1 MSPTFTDL
9 FCGAGGSSTG
19 LVAAGLDLRLA
30 ANHSQVAIST
40 HAANH
45 PDADHL
51 CADIDHYD
59 MRRLPK
65 TDVLWASPICTELSP
80 AGGRRRKNL
89 PAGQLAFEE
98 EGPVSPSTLE
108 RTRATFWDVIRAA
121 EVHRY
126 QVVLIEN
133 VAEAADWELFDV
145 WLSAMRTL
153 GYRHQFVSVSSAHVG
168 DGAGNAPAPQW
179 RDRIYVLFTREGI
192 PLPDIEPRPLAW
204 CPVCGEDVAAL
215 QSWKKPGARHLGKY
229 RQQYLYR
236 CPNGSKCRHAV
247 VEPYVRPAADI
258 IDWTNLGVR
267 IADRP
272 AHKLPPLAANT
283 LRRIRAGLDLLGDRR
298 MVLTVNHGGHDGRP
312 VPVDAAPLA
321 ARTAKIGDAL
331 LVPAGGTWNTTATP
345 TGEPMRTR
353 LANPKGFEAL
363 VTPPDAFY
371 VKNYGGNARP
381 SDMVRNITEPFGTV
395 TARDSHALAVPAE
408 AEDAFVV
415 TLRRNATATP
425 VAEPVDTV
433 TASGRHHWLVIP
445 YRNAATKTT
454 GDPLHTLGTVD
465 SAAIASPAPALEECR
480 YRMIQPR
487 EQLLAQRFPR
497 DYVVHG
503 TKGEQTMQAGNAV
516 SCNVAQWLGQRV
528 MDALSRTAAHAA

>member
-1 MSPTFTDL
+1 MSLTFTDL

-30 ANHSQVAIST
+30 ANHSAVAIET

-59 MRRLPK
+59 MRRLPR
-65 TDVLWASPICTELSP
+65 TNVLWASPICTELSP
-80 AGGRRRKNL
+80 AGGRRRNRKL
-89 PAGQLAFEE
+89 SPGQLALEE
-98 EGPVSPSTLE
+98 DGPVSSGLYE

-126 QVVLIEN
+126 PVVLIEN

-145 WLSAMRTL
+145 WLSGMRTL
-153 GYRHQFVSVSSAHVG
+153 GYRHQFVSVSSAHV
-168 DGAGNAPAPQW
+168 AGPDNLPAPQW
-179 RDRIYVLFTREGI
+179 RDRIYVVLTREGI
-192 PLPDIEPRPLAW
+192 PLPDVQPRPLAW
-204 CPVCGEDVAAL
+204 CPACGETVAAF
-215 QSWKKPGARHLGKY
+215 QSWKKAGARQLGKY
-229 RQQYLYR
+229 GQQYVYR
-236 CPNGSKCRHAV
+236 CPNGPRCRHAV

-272 AHKLPPLAANT
+272 QHKLPPLAANT
-283 LRRIRAGLDLLGDRR
+283 IRRIRTGLDLLGSRQ

-312 VPVDAAPLA
+312 VPADAAPLA

-331 LVPAGGTWNTTATP
+331 LVPDG
-345 TGEPMRTR
+345 
-353 LANPKGFEAL
+353 
-363 VTPPDAFY
+363 AFY

-381 SDMVRNITEPFGTV
+381 SDLVRSITEPFGTV
-395 TARDSHALAVPAE
+395 TARDSHALAVPPQAD
-408 AEDAFVV
+408 DAFIV
-415 TLRRNATATP
+415 TLRRNATPTP

-433 TASGRHHWLVIP
+433 TAKGRHHWLVIP
-445 YRNAATKTT
+445 YRNSAPKTT
-454 GDPLHTLGTVD
+454 AEPLHTLGTVD
-465 SAAIASPAPALEECR
+465 SAAIASPAPVLEECH

-487 EQLLAQRFPR
+487 EQLLAQRFPA
-497 DYVVHG
+497 DYIVHG

-516 SCNVAQWLGQRV
+516 SCNVAQWLGERV
-528 MDALSRTAAHAA
+528 VDALSRTAAHAA

>member
-1 MSPTFTDL
+1 MSLTFTDL

-19 LVAAGLDLRLA
+19 LVAAGLELRLA
-30 ANHSQVAIST
+30 ANHSAVAIET

-45 PDADHL
+45 PDAEHL

-59 MRRLPK
+59 MRRLPR

-80 AGGRRRKNL
+80 AGGRRRKKVS
-89 PAGQLAFEE
+89 PGQLALEE
-98 EGPVSPSTLE
+98 DGPVSSGLYE
-108 RTRATFWDVIRAA
+108 RTRATFWDVIRAT

-126 QVVLIEN
+126 PVVLIEN

-145 WLSAMRTL
+145 WLS
-153 GYRHQFVSVSSAHVG
+153 VSSAHIG
-168 DGAGNAPAPQW
+168 GQDNLPAPQW
-179 RDRIYVLFTREGI
+179 RDRIYVVLTRESI
-192 PLPDIEPRPLAW
+192 PLPDVQPRPLAW
-204 CPVCGEDVAAL
+204 CPVCGETVAAF
-215 QSWKKPGARHLGKY
+215 QSWKKPGARQLGKY
-229 RQQYLYR
+229 GQQYVYR
-236 CPNGSKCRHAV
+236 CPNGPRCRHTV

-272 AHKLPPLAANT
+272 QHRLPPLAANT
-283 LRRIRAGLDLLGDRR
+283 LRRIRTGLDLLGARR

-312 VPVDAAPLA
+312 VPADAAPLA

-331 LVPAGGTWNTTATP
+331 LVPVGGTWNTTATN
-345 TGEPMRTR
+345 TAEPMRTR

-363 VTPPDAFY
+363 VTPPQAADDAF
-371 VKNYGGNARP
+371 
-381 SDMVRNITEPFGTV
+381 I
-395 TARDSHALAVPAE
+395 
-408 AEDAFVV
+408 V
-415 TLRRNATATP
+415 TLRRNATPTP

-433 TASGRHHWLVIP
+433 TAKGRHHWLVIP

-454 GDPLHTLGTVD
+454 AEPLHTLGTVD
-465 SAAIASPAPALEECR
+465 SAAIASPAPVLEECH

-487 EQLLAQRFPR
+487 EQLLAQRFPA
-497 DYVVHG
+497 DYIVHG

-516 SCNVAQWLGQRV
+516 SCNVAQWLGERV
-528 MDALSRTAAHAA
+528 VDALSRTAANAA